1 MQAVYDAIDQL
12 DQSIDQLNS
21 ARSSVG
27 GALSEISFS
36 DSQRTE
42 LNILMRKDRAD
53 TVEIDQAQAIV
64 RMLEAQ
70 TAYQTALAEATR
82 ILAQLQNNPLMR

>member
-1 MQAVYDAIDQL
+1 MDAERFQRL
-12 DQSIDQLNS
+12 VARIDQLNS

-36 DSQRTE
+36 DSQRAD
-42 LNILMRKDRAD
+42 LNILLRKDRAD
-53 TVEIDQAQAIV
+53 TVEIDQAQAMI

-82 ILAQLQNNPLMR
+82 ILSQLQNNPLTRS